1 MTQISEINKDR
12 TFSKSPDTSNF
23 QTENMKHK
31 IRAVHKKKKHKNY
44 KNIELLENI
53 HETAVEPEE
62 KKPVVEGLAVLP
74 IATFDENDW
83 TEGDNIYEGGRST
96 APAKKFSGA
105 DAVNYLFDQIDSG
118 INKIAKGVV
127 YFSTLPN
134 IAKNATDA
142 EHDTRIVK
150 KYVVWGIALIFAT
163 ISVYNWAFLMVYK
176 TRGERVEL
184 YDISRE
190 RLNDA
195 SYDGQI
201 YALINFLMDIP
212 MFFPEKIQEYFVNV
226 LPDFM
231 INYTHVSG
239 FFALLFIMLTR
250 FFYTASSS
258 IRTMLLDIINVNM
271 SNKILSLMYA
281 MTFLLYVLSFFE
293 FKPIS
298 TAISV
303 VSLVAGF
310 PASLIRPVLS
320 NIFKLFF
327 LLMFAVPI
335 ASSMSFL
342 YLFTFSFFAIRLLGD
357 EGLWS
362 TSETI
367 KKVAQYIKSNRFPI
381 KEDTTCKPLTL
392 YDRIINVLHKA
403 FNVVSINII
412 NIGYITMFA
421 AGTVDY
427 MKHIKNVPLK
437 ITLIVINIMAI
448 VFFGTSARKSYMED
462 DIPEETPPEPT
473 EPKPEDLG
481 YMESIQLDMD
491 KAANY
496 VQNMYTETGIVDGIK
511 TAAKNVVT
519 NIKDTIK
526 TTGSEGLNNITKNY
540 PTLGSDIKNTVL
552 GVGEKISST
561 VRPNTD
567 IAQQI
572 NTALKDGKKLVISLE
587 TDPIKAVSAP
597 AAVPAPVPAAVIN
610 APAAVPAP
618 STNP

>member
-1 MTQISEINKDR
+1 MTQISEINMDK
-12 TFSKSPDTSNF
+12 TFSNSPDTSDF

-31 IRAVHKKKKHKNY
+31 IRTVHKKKKHKNY

-53 HETAVEPEE
+53 HERAVAPDET
-62 KKPVVEGLAVLP
+62 KPVVEGLAVLP
-74 IATFDENDW
+74 IATFEENDW

-96 APAKKFSGA
+96 APAKKFSA
-105 DAVNYLFDQIDSG
+105 EDAVNYLFDQIDSG

-150 KYVVWGIALIFAT
+150 KYVIWGIALIFAT

-190 RLNDA
+190 RLNNA
-195 SYDGQI
+195 SYDGKI
-201 YALINFLMDIP
+201 YALLNYLLDIP
-212 MFFPEKIQEYFVNV
+212 TFFPEKIQEYFVNV

-231 INYTHVSG
+231 INYTQVSG
-239 FFALLFIMLTR
+239 FFALLFIFLTR

-258 IRTMLLDIINVNM
+258 IRTMLLDIVNVNM

-281 MTFLLYVLSFFE
+281 TTFLIYVLSFFE
-293 FKPIS
+293 FQPIS

-320 NIFKLFF
+320 SIFKIFF
-327 LLMFAVPI
+327 LIMFAVPI

-357 EGLWS
+357 QGFWS
-362 TSETI
+362 TGETI
-367 KKVAQYIKSNRFPI
+367 KKVAQYIKSNRLPI
-381 KEDTTCKPLTL
+381 KEDTICKPLTF
-392 YDRIINVLHKA
+392 YDRIINVLYKT
-403 FNVVSINII
+403 FNVISINII
-412 NIGYITMFA
+412 NIGYITMLL

-427 MKHIKNVPLK
+427 MKHLKNVPLK
-437 ITLIVINIMAI
+437 ITLIIINIMAI
-448 VFFGTSARKSYMED
+448 VVFGTSARKSYMAD
-462 DIPEETPPEPT
+462 DIPEETPPESETT
-473 EPKPEDLG
+473 EPKPEHLG
-481 YMESIQLDMD
+481 YIESLQLDANN
-491 KAANY
+491 AANY
-496 VQNMYTETGIVDGIK
+496 VQNMYKETGIINGIK

-519 NIKDTIK
+519 NITDKIK
-526 TTGSEGLNNITKNY
+526 TTGAEGLNNIKENY
-540 PTLGSDIKNTVL
+540 PTLGQDIKNTVL
-552 GVGEKISST
+552 GVGENIRSNVSGMSENISST
-561 VRPNTD
+561 MRQSTD
-567 IAQQI
+567 IAEQI

-587 TDPIKAVSAP
+587 TDKPSSPSVSVAS
-597 AAVPAPVPAAVIN
+597 VP
-610 APAAVPAP
+610 
-618 STNP
+618 

>member
-1 MTQISEINKDR
+1 MTQISVINTNG
-12 TFSKSPDTSNF
+12 TFSKSQDTSDF

-31 IRAVHKKKKHKNY
+31 IRAVHKKKKNKNY

-53 HETAVEPEE
+53 HESVDAPD
-62 KKPVVEGLAVLP
+62 KPKPVVEGLAVLP
-74 IATFDENDW
+74 IATFEENDW

-96 APAKKFSGA
+96 APAKKFSAA

-150 KYVVWGIALIFAT
+150 KYVIWGIALIFAT

-184 YDISRE
+184 FDISRE
-190 RLNDA
+190 RLNNA
-195 SYDGQI
+195 SYDGKI
-201 YALINFLMDIP
+201 YALLNYLLDIP
-212 MFFPEKIQEYFVNV
+212 TFFPEKIQEYFVNV

-258 IRTMLLDIINVNM
+258 IRTMLLDIVNVNM

-281 MTFLLYVLSFFE
+281 MTFLIYVLSFFE
-293 FKPIS
+293 FQPIS

-320 NIFKLFF
+320 SIFKVFF
-327 LLMFAVPI
+327 LIMFAVPI

-357 EGLWS
+357 EGFWS
-362 TSETI
+362 TGETI
-367 KKVAQYIKSNRFPI
+367 KKVAQYIKSNRLPI
-381 KEDTTCKPLTL
+381 KEDTICKPLTF
-392 YDRIINVLHKA
+392 YDRIINVLNKA
-403 FNVVSINII
+403 FNVLSINII
-412 NIGYITMFA
+412 NIGYITMLL

-437 ITLIVINIMAI
+437 ITLIVINVMAI
-448 VFFGTSARKSYMED
+448 VVFGTSARKSYMED
-462 DIPEETPPEPT
+462 DIPEETLPES
-473 EPKPEDLG
+473 EKAEQKPEDLG
-481 YMESIQLDMD
+481 YMESVQLDVNS
-491 KAANY
+491 AANY
-496 VQNMYTETGIVDGIK
+496 VQNMYKETGIINGIK

-519 NIKDTIK
+519 NITDKIK
-526 TTGSEGLNNITKNY
+526 TTGTEGLNNIKDNY
-540 PTLGSDIKNTVL
+540 PTLGQDIKNTVL
-552 GVGEKISST
+552 GVGEKIRSNVSGIGEKIGST
-561 VRPNTD
+561 MPPNTD

-587 TDPIKAVSAP
+587 TDKPSALEAAAVASAP
-597 AAVPAPVPAAVIN
+597 
-610 APAAVPAP
+610 
-618 STNP
+618 

>member
-1 MTQISEINKDR
+1 MTQISEINADR
-12 TFSKSPDTSNF
+12 TFSKSPNTSDF

-53 HETAVEPEE
+53 HESAVAQDET
-62 KKPVVEGLAVLP
+62 KPVVEGLAVLP
-74 IATFDENDW
+74 IATFEENDW
-83 TEGDNIYEGGRST
+83 TEGDNIYEGGRSS
-96 APAKKFSGA
+96 APAKKFSA
-105 DAVNYLFDQIDSG
+105 EDAVNYLFDQIDSG

-150 KYVVWGIALIFAT
+150 KYVIWGIALIFAT

-176 TRGERVEL
+176 TRGERIEL

-190 RLNDA
+190 RLNNA
-195 SYDGQI
+195 SYDGKI
-201 YALINFLMDIP
+201 YALLNYLLDIP

-231 INYTHVSG
+231 INYTQVSG
-239 FFALLFIMLTR
+239 FFALLFILLTR

-258 IRTMLLDIINVNM
+258 IRTMLLDIVNVNM
-271 SNKILSLMYA
+271 SNKILALMYA
-281 MTFLLYVLSFFE
+281 MTFLIYVLSFFE
-293 FKPIS
+293 FQPIS

-320 NIFKLFF
+320 SIFKIFF
-327 LLMFAVPI
+327 LIMFAVPI

-357 EGLWS
+357 QGFWS
-362 TSETI
+362 TGETI
-367 KKVAQYIKSNRFPI
+367 KKVAQYIKSNRLPI
-381 KEDTTCKPLTL
+381 KEDTICKPLTF
-392 YDRIINVLHKA
+392 YDRIINVLYKT
-403 FNVVSINII
+403 FNVISINII
-412 NIGYITMFA
+412 NIGYITMLL

-427 MKHIKNVPLK
+427 MKHLKNVPLK
-437 ITLIVINIMAI
+437 ITLIIINIMAI
-448 VFFGTSARKSYMED
+448 VVFGTSARKSYMAD
-462 DIPEETPPEPT
+462 DIPEETAPESET
-473 EPKPEDLG
+473 MEPKPEHLG
-481 YMESIQLDMD
+481 YIESLQLDANN
-491 KAANY
+491 AANY
-496 VQNMYTETGIVDGIK
+496 VQNMYKETGIINGIK

-519 NIKDTIK
+519 NITDKIK
-526 TTGSEGLNNITKNY
+526 TTGAEGLNNIKENY
-540 PTLGSDIKNTVL
+540 PTLGQDIKNTVL
-552 GVGEKISST
+552 GVGENIRSNVSGMSENINST
-561 VRPNTD
+561 MRPSTD
-567 IAQQI
+567 IAEQI

-587 TDPIKAVSAP
+587 TDKPSSPSASVASAP
-597 AAVPAPVPAAVIN
+597 
-610 APAAVPAP
+610 
-618 STNP
+618 

>member
-1 MTQISEINKDR
+1 MTQISGINTNG
-12 TFSKSPDTSNF
+12 TFSKSQDTSDF

-31 IRAVHKKKKHKNY
+31 IRAVHKKKKNKNY

-53 HETAVEPEE
+53 HESAVAPEE

-150 KYVVWGIALIFAT
+150 KYVIWGIALIFAT

-184 YDISRE
+184 FDISRE
-190 RLNDA
+190 RLNNA
-195 SYDGQI
+195 SYDGKI
-201 YALINFLMDIP
+201 YALLNYLLDIP
-212 MFFPEKIQEYFVNV
+212 TFFPEKIQEYFVNV

-258 IRTMLLDIINVNM
+258 IRTMLLDIVNVNM

-281 MTFLLYVLSFFE
+281 MTFLIYVLSFFE
-293 FKPIS
+293 FQPIS

-320 NIFKLFF
+320 SIFKIFF

-357 EGLWS
+357 EGFWS
-362 TSETI
+362 TGETI
-367 KKVAQYIKSNRFPI
+367 KKVAQYIKSNRLPI
-381 KEDTTCKPLTL
+381 KEDTICKPLTI
-392 YDRIINVLHKA
+392 YDRIINVLHKV
-403 FNVVSINII
+403 FNVLSVNII
-412 NIGYITMFA
+412 NIGYITMLV

-427 MKHIKNVPLK
+427 MKHLKNVPLK

-462 DIPEETPPEPT
+462 DVPEETPPET
-473 EPKPEDLG
+473 AEPKPEDLG
-481 YMESIQLDMD
+481 YMESVQLDVNN
-491 KAANY
+491 AANY
-496 VQNMYTETGIVDGIK
+496 VQNMYNNTGIINGIK
-511 TAAKNVVT
+511 TAAKNAVT
-519 NIKDTIK
+519 NIADTIK
-526 TTGSEGLNNITKNY
+526 TTGTEGINNIKENY
-540 PTLGSDIKNTVL
+540 PTLGQDIKNTVL
-552 GVGEKISST
+552 GVGEKIRSNVSGMGENVSST
-561 VRPNTD
+561 MRPNTD

-572 NTALKDGKKLVISLE
+572 NTALKDGKRLVISLE
-587 TDPIKAVSAP
+587 TDKP
-597 AAVPAPVPAAVIN
+597 PAPVSDGVAS
-610 APAAVPAP
+610 AP
-618 STNP
+618 